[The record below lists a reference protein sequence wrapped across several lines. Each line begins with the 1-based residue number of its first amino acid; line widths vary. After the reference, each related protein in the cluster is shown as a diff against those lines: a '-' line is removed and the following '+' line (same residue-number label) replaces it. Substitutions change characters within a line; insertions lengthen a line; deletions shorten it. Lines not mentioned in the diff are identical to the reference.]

1 MVPTFDREAR
11 AVAPIIE
18 EMFLNVGR
26 RLRARLATS
35 TGLDSPITVKAV
47 RPTGL
52 ANLLEGEAWSDA
64 ALWATYAH
72 DEGAEPVV
80 VAVDSML
87 LNRMTGPL
95 LGQGAVD
102 DPSAVVPHPV
112 TPVELRLGARFT
124 KDLIDAMESSWT
136 VGAPPALRMVE
147 VAPSRRVCG
156 DLDPALSFA
165 VCTVEVALGGSPIG
179 CAHVALPNALVR
191 RLLPRAL
198 GGAGSAAVP
207 ERAQVARP
215 APRPAQFDRVM
226 PVEVEVAVE
235 LARINIPLKRL
246 EGLRVGDEVLVGR
259 AGEAVARIGDLAV
272 FAGEPG
278 ASGSVRSVRVT
289 SKMISDFNTEA
300 VDR

>member
-35 TGLDSPITVKAV
+35 TGLDAPITVKAV
-47 RPTGL
+47 RPTSL
-52 ANLLEGEAWSDA
+52 TNLLEGESWSDA
-64 ALWATYAH
+64 ALWATYAT
-72 DEGAEPVV
+72 DAGAEPVV
-80 VAVDSML
+80 VAVDAAL
-87 LNRMTGPL
+87 LSRMTGPL
-95 LGQGAVD
+95 LGQGSVD
-102 DPSAVVPHPV
+102 DPASVVAHPV
-112 TPVELRLGARFT
+112 TPVELRLGARLT
-124 KDLIDAMESSWT
+124 RDIIDAMAASWT
-136 VGAPPALRMVE
+136 VGAAPELRLIE
-147 VAPSRRVCG
+147 VAPSKRVCG
-156 DLDPALSFA
+156 DLDAALSFA
-165 VCTVEVALGGSPIG
+165 VCTVEIALGGAPLGS
-179 CAHVALPNALVR
+179 AHVALPNALVR

-198 GGAGSAAVP
+198 GGAGSTGAP
-207 ERAQVARP
+207 ERPSVTRT

-235 LARINIPLKRL
+235 LARVNIPLKRL
-246 EGLRVGDEVLVGR
+246 EALRVGDEVLVGR

-278 ASGSVRSVRVT
+278 ASGTVRSVRVT
-289 SKMISDFNTEA
+289 TKMISDFNTEA